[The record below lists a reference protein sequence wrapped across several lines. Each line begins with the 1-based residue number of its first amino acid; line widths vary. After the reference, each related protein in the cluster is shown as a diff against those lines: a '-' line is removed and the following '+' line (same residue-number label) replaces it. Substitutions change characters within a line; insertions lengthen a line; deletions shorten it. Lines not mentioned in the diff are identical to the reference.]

1 MSALSSAV
9 RPSRSSVPAAVP
21 ANVPATWR
29 EASTRLPLLGGFL
42 LLLLVAAG
50 SVWLLISSHRYNAS
64 VTRTLQVRSEAYR
77 VLTLVQDAET
87 GQRGYLL
94 TGNVNYLRP
103 YTAGVAEVPRALSE
117 LDRLS
122 ANSPTRSL
130 ILDHLRP
137 QIEAK
142 LAELA
147 KTIQLY
153 DGGDHDGALALVR
166 TNAGNAYM
174 RHIRDDVAAI
184 EAREERAQEAQSAE
198 SEANTRL
205 LAVASLTSIALVLAL
220 AAYVNAFSKRSTLK
234 LLRAQGEL
242 RHTNENLEALVA
254 ARVADLQAAND
265 EIQRFAYI
273 VSHDLRA
280 PLVNVMGFTSELE
293 AARAEID
300 AFLAEVEAQ
309 DPRLVTPDRR
319 AAIETDLPEALGFI
333 RTSTA
338 KMDRLINAILKLSR
352 EGRRVLTP
360 QRIDLRSLLEQ
371 QGESLAQQLAAN
383 DATLTVAENLPDLV
397 SDRLAVEQ
405 IFGNLI
411 ENAIKYLDPAR
422 PGRVVV
428 SGKTQGATVRYD
440 ITDNGRG
447 IEAKDFE
454 RIFELF
460 RRSGEQNRPGEGIG
474 LATVRNLARR
484 LGGNVTV
491 ASELGSG
498 STFTVTLPAVYSAKA
513 RAAT

>member
-1 MSALSSAV
+1 MSALSAAV
-9 RPSRSSVPAAVP
+9 RPRRSSVPASVP
-21 ANVPATWR
+21 STWR

-50 SVWLLISSHRYNAS
+50 SVWLLISNHRFNAS
-64 VTRTLQVRSEAYR
+64 VARTLQVQSKAYR

-94 TGNVNYLRP
+94 SGNAVYLGPYTVGVAALPQALRDLEQLSASSPTQMVVLERLRP
-103 YTAGVAEVPRALSE
+103 E
-117 LDRLS
+117 
-122 ANSPTRSL
+122 
-130 ILDHLRP
+130 
-137 QIEAK
+137 IEAK

-147 KTIQLY
+147 KTITLY
-153 DGGDHDGALALVR
+153 DQGDHDGSYALVK
-166 TNAGNAYM
+166 TNVGNAYM

-184 EAREERAQEAQSAE
+184 EAHEARTQAAQSADAE
-198 SEANTRL
+198 TNTRL
-205 LAVASLTSIALVLAL
+205 LAVASLASIALVVAL
-220 AAYVNAFSKRSTLK
+220 AAYVNAFSKRSTLT

-242 RHTNENLEALVA
+242 RHTNENLEGLVA
-254 ARVADLQAAND
+254 ERVADLQAAND

-293 AARAEID
+293 TARID
-300 AFLAEVEAQ
+300 IGAFLAEAEAKAPQ
-309 DPRLVTPDRR
+309 LVTPDRR

-352 EGRRVLTP
+352 EGRRVLSP
-360 QRIDLRSLLEQ
+360 QAIDLRALVEQ
-371 QGESLAQQLAAN
+371 QGESLAQQLSAR
-383 DATLTVAENLPDLV
+383 DATLTIAADLPGLV

-411 ENAIKYLDPAR
+411 ENATKYLDPAR
-422 PGRVVV
+422 PGRIVV
-428 SGKTQGATVRYD
+428 SGETRGAYVRYD
-440 ITDNGRG
+440 VVDNGRG

-460 RRSGEQNRPGEGIG
+460 RRSGEQDKPGEGIG
-474 LATVRNLARR
+474 LAYVRNLARR

-491 ASELGSG
+491 KSELGSG
-498 STFTVTLPAVYSAKA
+498 STFTVTLPSVYSAKA
-513 RAAT
+513 RATR

>member
-9 RPSRSSVPAAVP
+9 LPSRSRA
-21 ANVPATWR
+21 PATWR

-42 LLLLVAAG
+42 LLLLIAAG
-50 SVWLLISSHRYNAS
+50 SVWLLITSHRFNAS
-64 VTRTLQVRSEAYR
+64 VTRTLQVQSEAYK

-94 TGNVNYLRP
+94 TGNTAYLRP
-103 YTAGVAEVPRALSE
+103 YTAGVAELPGALSDME
-117 LDRLS
+117 HLATSS
-122 ANSPTRSL
+122 ATQMLVLNR
-130 ILDHLRP
+130 LRP
-137 QIEAK
+137 EIEAK

-147 KTIQLY
+147 QTIALY
-153 DGGDHDGALALVR
+153 DSGDHDGSKAMVKS
-166 TNAGNAYM
+166 NVGNAYM
-174 RHIRDDVAAI
+174 RHIREDTAAI
-184 EAREERAQEAQSAE
+184 EAQEERAQAAQSAD
-198 SEANTRL
+198 SETNTRL
-205 LAVASLTSIALVLAL
+205 LAVASLASIALVLAL
-220 AAYVNAFSKRSTLK
+220 GTYVNAFSKRATLT
-234 LLRAQGEL
+234 LLRAQNEL
-242 RHTNENLEALVA
+242 RDTNENLEGLVA
-254 ARVADLQAAND
+254 ERVADLQAAND

-293 AARAEID
+293 TVGADVRAL
-300 AFLAEVEAQ
+300 LAEAQ
-309 DPRLVTPDRR
+309 AQAPHLVTPDRR

-360 QRIDLRSLLEQ
+360 QTIDLRSLLEQ

-383 DATLTVAENLPDLV
+383 DATLTIADDLPTLV
-397 SDRLAVEQ
+397 SDRLAIEQ

-411 ENAIKYLDPAR
+411 ENATKYLDPGR

-428 SGKTQGATVRYD
+428 SGKTQGAYVRYD
-440 ITDNGRG
+440 VTDNGRG

-460 RRSGEQNRPGEGIG
+460 RRSGEQNKPGEGIG
-474 LATVRNLARR
+474 LAYVRNLARR
-484 LGGNVTV
+484 LGGNVAV
-491 ASELGSG
+491 KSEFGSG

-513 RAAT
+513 KAAK

>member
-1 MSALSSAV
+1 MSAVSPAV
-9 RPSRSSVPAAVP
+9 APNRSRA
-21 ANVPATWR
+21 PATWR
-29 EASTRLPLLGGFL
+29 EASPRLPLLGGFL

-50 SVWLLISSHRYNAS
+50 SVWLFVSNHRFNAS
-64 VTRTLQVRSEAYR
+64 VARTLRVQSEAYR

-94 TGNVNYLRP
+94 TGNANYLKP
-103 YTAGVAEVPRALSE
+103 YTAGVTELPRALSDLE
-117 LDRLS
+117 RLSASSATQMLVLDRL
-122 ANSPTRSL
+122 
-130 ILDHLRP
+130 RP
-137 QIEAK
+137 EIDAK

-147 KTIQLY
+147 KTIALY
-153 DGGDHDGALALVR
+153 DGGNHDGSLALV
-166 TNAGNAYM
+166 TSNVGNAYM
-174 RHIRDDVAAI
+174 RHIRDDVAEI
-184 EAREERAQEAQSAE
+184 EAHEQQAQAVQSAD
-198 SEANTRL
+198 SETNTRL

-220 AAYVNAFSKRSTLK
+220 AAYVNGFFKRSMLT
-234 LLRAQGEL
+234 LLRAQDVM
-242 RHTNENLEALVA
+242 RDTNENLETIVA

-293 AARAEID
+293 TVGAEVR
-300 AFLAEVEAQ
+300 AFLAAAQ
-309 DPRLVTPDRR
+309 AQAPQLVTPDRR
-319 AAIETDLPEALGFI
+319 TAIETDLPEALGFI

-360 QRIDLRSLLEQ
+360 QSIDLRSLLEQ

-383 DATLTVAENLPDLV
+383 DATLTVADDLPDLV
-397 SDRLAVEQ
+397 SDRLAIEQ

-411 ENAIKYLDPAR
+411 ENATKYLDPAR

-428 SGKTQGATVRYD
+428 SGKTHGAYVRYD
-440 ITDNGRG
+440 VVDNGRG

-460 RRSGEQNRPGEGIG
+460 RRSGEQNKPGEGIG
-474 LATVRNLARR
+474 LAYVRNLARR

-491 ASELGSG
+491 ASEFGSG
-498 STFTVTLPAVYSAKA
+498 STFTITLPAVYSAKTKLN
-513 RAAT
+513 R